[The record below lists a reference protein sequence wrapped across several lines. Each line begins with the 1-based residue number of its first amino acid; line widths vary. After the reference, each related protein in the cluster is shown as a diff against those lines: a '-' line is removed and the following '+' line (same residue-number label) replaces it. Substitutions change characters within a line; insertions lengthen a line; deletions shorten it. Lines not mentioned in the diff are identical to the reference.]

1 MIFLADREKS
11 CMAGTVPGPSAAVP
25 PTSANVER
33 GFSHARKLVDPL
45 RASMTP
51 AHIEMWLMNKIR
63 LLC

>member
-1 MIFLADREKS
+1 M
-11 CMAGTVPGPSAAVP
+11 P

-45 RASMTP
+45 RASMMP